1 MTVLPSVFSLCSVRP
16 WLGTGVPGGSSVG
29 GVAARS
35 LALGGGDN
43 GSTYGPTE
51 DSRVMLTS
59 LGVPARWN
67 RMKPLNISDPLVIP
81 ESPDPTGTPGS
92 GTPSPTTT
100 EGVMESSSSSPE
112 EPFAPEACGRRIMEL
127 SHGRPSA
134 VRKWPWQASLQS
146 RNEHICGGSLISHQ
160 WVLTA
165 AHCIYDHEE
174 YKVMLGDNVLTSESV
189 NQTLVPVKD
198 IIYPSNFDSQTMKSD
213 IALVL
218 LAFAVNYS
226 SHIQP
231 VCLPEKPSQVENGT
245 WCWVTGWNRENGEA
259 DTVFTSALLQEA
271 RQNILLQKPC
281 NQLFQSRLNTPENL
295 VMKGMVCGQHDSGQ
309 SPCWGDS
316 GSPLVC
322 ESENT
327 WTQVGIVSWG
337 INCDEV
343 PVPLVYTDIVE
354 YDSWLK
360 DILSLASCTNAMG
373 VLVLHLSLALQ
384 LAILVSCLP

>member
-1 MTVLPSVFSLCSVRP
+1 MTVLPSFFSLCSVRP
-16 WLGTGVPGGSSVG
+16 WLGTGVPGGSSG
-29 GVAARS
+29 GSVAARS
-35 LALGGGDN
+35 LALGGGDY
-43 GSTYGPTE
+43 GSNYGPTE
-51 DSRVMLTS
+51 DSRVTPTS
-59 LGVPARWN
+59 PEVPARWN

-81 ESPDPTGTPGS
+81 VSPDPTGTPGS

-112 EPFAPEACGRRIMEL
+112 EPFAPEACGRRIMEF

-134 VRKWPWQASLQS
+134 VRKWPWQVSLQS
-146 RNEHICGGSLISHQ
+146 RNEHVCGGSLISHQ

-165 AHCIYDHEE
+165 AHCIYDQEE

-189 NQTLVPVKD
+189 NLVPVKD

-218 LAFAVNYS
+218 LSFAVNYS

-231 VCLPEKPSQVENGT
+231 VCLPEKPSHVENGT
-245 WCWVTGWNRENGEA
+245 WCWVTGWNRED

-281 NQLFQSRLNTPENL
+281 NQLFQSRLNTSENL

-343 PVPLVYTDIVE
+343 PVPLVYTDIAE
-354 YDSWLK
+354 YDAWLK
-360 DILSLASCTNAMG
+360 DILSLASCTDAMG

-384 LAILVSCLP
+384 LAILVMLCFP